1 MVGLIVGSVASRQDK
16 SWRRPGEYCA
26 GRGDVTPEEHL
37 YLLQMTN
44 VCVNKKR
51 APLIIF
57 IIRAGRV
64 EASKALLQA
73 QSS

>member
-1 MVGLIVGSVASRQDK
+1 VGSVASRQDK

-26 GRGDVTPEEHL
+26 GRGDVTP
-37 YLLQMTN
+37 
-44 VCVNKKR
+44 
-51 APLIIF
+51 LIIF